1 MQRRRVESLVLG
13 AFHHRHT
20 VHRAFVLVLGAN
32 IAALLDC
39 SKSSRQCS
47 LSYLLTYLPEVIRS
61 CCHHHHHHH
70 HHTRSSRGRFEWSA
84 RFHRPSR
91 RVAGPGKRHSA
102 RGTPRAQPR
111 DVRSAGR
118 DTWNLTGEALG
129 GPRKRSW
136 RRCSRARSR
145 GAARPSGALT
155 QVPSTAPNPQIPP
168 RAPRSARAPL
178 TLRPTPAAALV
189 QPGRACAEP
198 ADRPVLARA
207 GGFAGVLRRLVPAPA
222 PRGPTSPF
230 SSASAVSSGSIGA
243 PTPLASP
250 APLPEV

>member
-1 MQRRRVESLVLG
+1 MRTTTTTTTTKGSRGAVLKCQEVE
-13 AFHHRHT
+13 R
-20 VHRAFVLVLGAN
+20 
-32 IAALLDC
+32 
-39 SKSSRQCS
+39 S
-47 LSYLLTYLPEVIRS
+47 LSRLN
-61 CCHHHHHHH
+61 
-70 HHTRSSRGRFEWSA
+70 
-84 RFHRPSR
+84 RPSR

-129 GPRKRSW
+129 GPRERSW
-136 RRCSRARSR
+136 RRCSRARSGR
-145 GAARPSGALT
+145 RSAIRTSGALT

-168 RAPRSARAPL
+168 RAPRYARAPL

-207 GGFAGVLRRLVPAPA
+207 GGFAGVGSCRHRHQGGRRHLPLRHQLSARGRSVRPPPQTSLPCPPARGVA
-222 PRGPTSPF
+222 P
-230 SSASAVSSGSIGA
+230 
-243 PTPLASP
+243 
-250 APLPEV
+250 

>member
-1 MQRRRVESLVLG
+1 MSVLPPIRG
-13 AFHHRHT
+13 
-20 VHRAFVLVLGAN
+20 
-32 IAALLDC
+32 
-39 SKSSRQCS
+39 S
-47 LSYLLTYLPEVIRS
+47 LPEVIRS
-61 CCHHHHHHH
+61 WCAHHHHHH

-136 RRCSRARSR
+136 RRCSRARSGRRSAIR
-145 GAARPSGALT
+145 GAHSGALDRPE
-155 QVPSTAPNPQIPP
+155 PSDPAA
-168 RAPRSARAPL
+168 RAPICTRAPL
-178 TLRPTPAAALV
+178 TLRATQAAALV

-207 GGFAGVLRRLVPAPA
+207 GGFAGAGSCRHRHQGGRRHLPLRHQLSA
-222 PRGPTSPF
+222 RGRSVRPP
-230 SSASAVSSGSIGA
+230 
-243 PTPLASP
+243 PLASP

>member
-1 MQRRRVESLVLG
+1 MCMPRGRGRLSRTVASSLAREDCTRTPRRRATARILPQILG
-13 AFHHRHT
+13 
-20 VHRAFVLVLGAN
+20 
-32 IAALLDC
+32 
-39 SKSSRQCS
+39 S
-47 LSYLLTYLPEVIRS
+47 LPEVIRS

-136 RRCSRARSR
+136 RRCSRARSGSRSAIR
-145 GAARPSGALT
+145 GAHSGALDRPE
-155 QVPSTAPNPQIPP
+155 PSDPA
-168 RAPRSARAPL
+168 ARAPIC
-178 TLRPTPAAALV
+178 TSAPYSAADA
-189 QPGRACAEP
+189 
-198 ADRPVLARA
+198 
-207 GGFAGVLRRLVPAPA
+207 
-222 PRGPTSPF
+222 
-230 SSASAVSSGSIGA
+230 SGSSCAAGA
-243 PTPLASP
+243 RLR
-250 APLPEV
+250 

>member
-1 MQRRRVESLVLG
+1 MLPPPPPPPPKVFARPFGVKR
-13 AFHHRHT
+13 
-20 VHRAFVLVLGAN
+20 
-32 IAALLDC
+32 
-39 SKSSRQCS
+39 S
-47 LSYLLTYLPEVIRS
+47 LSRLN
-61 CCHHHHHHH
+61 
-70 HHTRSSRGRFEWSA
+70 
-84 RFHRPSR
+84 RPSL

-136 RRCSRARSR
+136 RRCSRARSGRRSAIR
-145 GAARPSGALT
+145 GAHSGALDR
-155 QVPSTAPNPQIPP
+155 PNPQIPP
-168 RAPRSARAPL
+168 RAPRYARAPL

-207 GGFAGVLRRLVPAPA
+207 GGFAGAGSCRHRHPGGRRHLPLRHQLSALLVA
-222 PRGPTSPF
+222 RGRSVC
-230 SSASAVSSGSIGA
+230 AH
-243 PTPLASP
+243 LH
-250 APLPEV
+250 

>member
-1 MQRRRVESLVLG
+1 M
-13 AFHHRHT
+13 
-20 VHRAFVLVLGAN
+20 
-32 IAALLDC
+32 ALTLC
-39 SKSSRQCS
+39 RQCHRRQCVARVPHIRNVHAFS
-47 LSYLLTYLPEVIRS
+47 IFHLVFVENVDTYILPQILGSLPEVIRS

-136 RRCSRARSR
+136 RRCSRARSGSRSAIR
-145 GAARPSGALT
+145 GAHSGALDRPE
-155 QVPSTAPNPQIPP
+155 PSDPA
-168 RAPRSARAPL
+168 ARAPIC
-178 TLRPTPAAALV
+178 TSAPYSAADA
-189 QPGRACAEP
+189 
-198 ADRPVLARA
+198 
-207 GGFAGVLRRLVPAPA
+207 
-222 PRGPTSPF
+222 
-230 SSASAVSSGSIGA
+230 SGSSCAAGA
-243 PTPLASP
+243 RLR
-250 APLPEV
+250 

>member
-1 MQRRRVESLVLG
+1 MVFWHFASLRLCFGILG
-13 AFHHRHT
+13 
-20 VHRAFVLVLGAN
+20 VSNLGKCLN
-32 IAALLDC
+32 PFRCFQVQGVGAAQAQPLLPLKAQILPQILG
-39 SKSSRQCS
+39 S
-47 LSYLLTYLPEVIRS
+47 LPEVIRS

-136 RRCSRARSR
+136 RRCSRARSGSRSAIR
-145 GAARPSGALT
+145 GAHSGALDRPE
-155 QVPSTAPNPQIPP
+155 PSDPA
-168 RAPRSARAPL
+168 ARAPIC
-178 TLRPTPAAALV
+178 TSAPYSAADA
-189 QPGRACAEP
+189 
-198 ADRPVLARA
+198 
-207 GGFAGVLRRLVPAPA
+207 
-222 PRGPTSPF
+222 
-230 SSASAVSSGSIGA
+230 SGSSCAAGA
-243 PTPLASP
+243 RLR
-250 APLPEV
+250 

>member
-1 MQRRRVESLVLG
+1 MPGAVE
-13 AFHHRHT
+13 R
-20 VHRAFVLVLGAN
+20 
-32 IAALLDC
+32 
-39 SKSSRQCS
+39 S
-47 LSYLLTYLPEVIRS
+47 LSRLN
-61 CCHHHHHHH
+61 
-70 HHTRSSRGRFEWSA
+70 
-84 RFHRPSR
+84 RPSR

-102 RGTPRAQPR
+102 RGTPRSQPR

-136 RRCSRARSR
+136 RRCSRARSGRRSAIR
-145 GAARPSGALT
+145 GAHSGALDRPE
-155 QVPSTAPNPQIPP
+155 PSDPAA
-168 RAPRSARAPL
+168 RAPIRTRAPL

-207 GGFAGVLRRLVPAPA
+207 GGFAGVGSCRHWHQGGRRHLPLRHQLSA
-222 PRGPTSPF
+222 RGRSVRPP
-230 SSASAVSSGSIGA
+230 
-243 PTPLASP
+243 PLASP